1 MQQFTYSLSVR
12 PINVWPR
19 PQSPP
24 SSTTPT
30 PSPPSSLLRG
40 KHSQPDLIAQE
51 ENEGDSLKKK
61 KNVITGIQPLSAIV
75 THFLISLHL
84 LIFFK

>member
-1 MQQFTYSLSVR
+1 MYCAKFTYSLSVR
-12 PINVWPR
+12 PINVWP
-19 PQSPP
+19 PHQSPP

-51 ENEGDSLKKK
+51 ENEGDFPKQKKMFLPES
-61 KNVITGIQPLSAIV
+61 NHYLPLS
-75 THFLISLHL
+75 
-84 LIFFK
+84 LIFIFPAPA